1 MIYNLALVGHQMIDQ
16 LLDGRYQIL
25 EIIRSGEFGST
36 YLAKDTRRPGEP
48 ICFVKH
54 LRFLV
59 EDPQLFKNTY
69 RRFQQ
74 EAEVLEKLSHHDQ
87 IPQLLAY
94 FEQNQE
100 FYLVESYINGQSL
113 AQEILPG
120 QPLSENSVIAIVSE
134 VLEILN
140 FVHDQGVIHR
150 DIKPSNLLRRD
161 ADQKIMLLDFGAVKE
176 IGFHQ
181 NNNPPTARIGTLEYM
196 PIEQFE
202 CNPRLNSDIYAL
214 GMIAIQALTG
224 MAAYELRKIR
234 ENHPTNA
241 GELFWRDLAIVSPE
255 FAEIIDRMVKPDYR
269 ERYQSSEV
277 VLADINNLSNPSQ
290 TDANKLERYR
300 EEVKRIGNYEGEI
313 SVVGRQILEELRVS
327 LQISEPQAKA
337 MEDEILNP
345 YRRDHQKGDRY
356 QQALTEAIIQ
366 QYPLAKKTRAELDR
380 LQKMLGIS
388 DQDMAIIE
396 ANILQ
401 YPLTRKTREELRRLQ
416 QLLGLSDD
424 HVALIEAQILPESW
438 LNQILSKLNPD
449 RDRLLSWRWGFV
461 ISGIIIAIIGLGWG
475 LYQYNNWI
483 QSRAQAD
490 IKEQLDTEKIDYI
503 QSLLAANNYQDC
515 ITAAQTFPES
525 SPQYA
530 VAQELLSQCQDVISW
545 KQAKVNTFP
554 IHTAAV
560 QSVAVSP
567 DGRIIASGS
576 RDNTTRLWHI
586 ETGEVLQN
594 FVGNS
599 SAILSVDFSND
610 GLSLAAGTQLSQVI
624 EWNLETIE
632 WYPPLVGGSPI
643 EAIQISPDNRA
654 IATGSADG
662 NVRVWNRR
670 TGLILYNNNQHSTIV
685 YSVAFTPNGR
695 WLVTGSG
702 DGNIHIID
710 WQIDQLRHRFPAHT
724 GEVRSLAI
732 TPDALQII
740 SGGTDNN
747 IKIWNLRTAEEVIT
761 LTGHRGAVLCV
772 AVSPDGTQIASS
784 SRDRTVKIWNL
795 KTGELLN
802 TLTNPQA
809 VVNSLVFGINS
820 ATLIGGTQ
828 DGTVVVW
835 QR

>member
-1 MIYNLALVGHQMIDQ
+1 MIDQ

-25 EIIRSGEFGST
+25 EIIKSGEFGNT

-59 EDPQLFKNTY
+59 EDPQLFKNTS

-74 EAEVLEKLSHHDQ
+74 EAEVLEKLSHHDK

-94 FEQNQE
+94 FEENQE
-100 FYLVESYINGQSL
+100 FYLVKSYINGKSL
-113 AQEILPG
+113 DQEILPG
-120 QPLSENSVIAIVSE
+120 QPLSENQVISLVSE

-140 FVHDQGVIHR
+140 FVHSQGVIHR

-181 NNNPPTARIGTLEYM
+181 SNNPPTARIGTLEYM

-202 CNPRLNSDIYAL
+202 CNPRFNSDIYAL

-224 MAAYELRKIR
+224 ISAYELRKIR
-234 ENHPTNA
+234 ENHQTNA
-241 GELFWRDLAIVSPE
+241 GELFWRDLATVSPE

-269 ERYQSSEV
+269 ERYQSSEA
-277 VLADINNLSNPSQ
+277 VLADINNLGNLDL

-300 EEVKRIGNYEGEI
+300 EEVKRIGSEGEI

-327 LQISEPQAKA
+327 LQISEPQAQA
-337 MEDEILNP
+337 IEEEILNL
-345 YRRDHQKGDRY
+345 YRQEHQKGDRY

-396 ANILQ
+396 AHILQ
-401 YPLTRKTREELRRLQ
+401 YPLTKEIRQQLGRLQ

-424 HVALIEAQILPESW
+424 HVALIEAKILPESW
-438 LNQILSKLNPD
+438 LNQVLSKLNPD
-449 RDRLLSWRWGFV
+449 RDRLQFWRWVLILGGILIAL
-461 ISGIIIAIIGLGWG
+461 ISLGWG
-475 LYQYNNWI
+475 LYQYNNWR
-483 QSRAQAD
+483 QAQAKAD

-515 ITAAQTFPES
+515 ITAAQNFPES

-530 VAQELLSQCQDVISW
+530 AAQELLSQCQDVISW
-545 KQAKVNTFP
+545 KQVKVNTFP
-554 IHTAAV
+554 IHRAAV

-567 DGRIIASGS
+567 DGTIIASGS

-632 WYPPLVGGSPI
+632 WYPPLVGTSPI
-643 EAIQISPDNRA
+643 QAVQISPDNRA

-710 WQIDQLRHRFPAHT
+710 WQIDQLRHRFPGHT

-732 TPDALQII
+732 TPDGLQIV

-747 IKIWNLRTAEEVIT
+747 IKIWNLITAEEVRT
-761 LTGHRGAVLCV
+761 LTGHRGAVLSV

-784 SRDRTVKIWNL
+784 SRDQTVKIWDL
-795 KTGELLN
+795 ETGELLN
-802 TLTNPQA
+802 TLTNPQV

-828 DGTVVVW
+828 DGMVVVW